1 MTTAAAPVPALG
13 RARTAGSWL
22 IDHGLTRVALRA
34 GRRRD
39 PSDPFVRL
47 QLDPDVRREPYAVYD
62 ELRARGGIVHGPA
75 VSAATTHEAASAV
88 LRSPSFSTASG
99 RGGMPEPLA
108 RLSLAVFDPAAPGPA
123 DPPALLALDPPRH
136 TRFRRLVS
144 REFAARSVSRL
155 DVRIREI
162 VDEVLAEV
170 PDDASFDLVE
180 HFSSQVPLRVIADLL
195 GVPAQMRPS
204 LLEWGNKGAMLL
216 DPGLAWRDYRA
227 AREATRSLRAWFDA
241 HIARVRRDPG
251 EDLLSRLAT
260 LSGDEALTDTEIAFT
275 GLLVLGAGFETTVNL
290 ISNAV
295 VQLSAHPEQRE
306 ILRGQPDLWG
316 NATEETLRY
325 DSPVQLT
332 FRRATEDTEIA
343 GSPVRA
349 GTGVVVM
356 LAGANRDP
364 QVFADPGQY
373 DVTRAN
379 AHEHLALSSGV
390 HYCVGAGLARLETS
404 IALQMLYERYPDLR
418 VERPGVRRPTRILR
432 GYESLPV
439 TTSPVAARRVA
450 S

>member
-1 MTTAAAPVPALG
+1 MTTAPVPTPPLG
-13 RARTAGSWL
+13 RARMAGSWA

-34 GRRRD
+34 GRRKD
-39 PSDPFVRL
+39 PDDLFIRL
-47 QLDPDVRREPYAVYD
+47 QLDPDVRADPYDTYSK
-62 ELRARGGIVHGPA
+62 LRAKGPIVHAPA
-75 VSAATTHEAASAV
+75 VSAATTHEAVSAV
-88 LRSPSFSTASG
+88 LRSSSFGMASG
-99 RGGMPEPLA
+99 RGGLPKPLA
-108 RLSLAVFDPAAPGPA
+108 KLSLALFDPAAPGPA

-155 DVRIREI
+155 EDRIGEI
-162 VDEVLAEV
+162 VDEVLAEM
-170 PDDASFDLVE
+170 PDRADFDLVE
-180 HFSSQVPLRVIADLL
+180 HFSSQVPLRIIADLL
-195 GVPAQMRPS
+195 GVPKEMHPH

-216 DPGLAWRDYRA
+216 DPGLSWKDYRA
-227 AREATRSLRAWFDA
+227 ARDATRQLRGWFDA
-241 HIARVRRDPG
+241 HIARVRREPG

-260 LSGDEALTDTEIAFT
+260 LSGDDALTDTEIAFT

-295 VQLSAHPEQRE
+295 VALSDSPDQLD
-306 ILRGQPDLWG
+306 ILRARPDLWA

-332 FRRATEDTEIA
+332 FRQSIEDVEIVGTRLRAD
-343 GSPVRA
+343 
-349 GTGVVVM
+349 TGVVVM

-364 QVFADPGQY
+364 AVFADPDRY

-379 AHEHLALSSGV
+379 AHDHLALSAGV

-404 IALQMLYERYPDLR
+404 IALRRLYERYPDLR
-418 VERPGVRRPTRILR
+418 TAGTGVRRPTRILR
-432 GYESLPV
+432 GYETLPV
-439 TTSPVAARRVA
+439 TTKAIARAAA